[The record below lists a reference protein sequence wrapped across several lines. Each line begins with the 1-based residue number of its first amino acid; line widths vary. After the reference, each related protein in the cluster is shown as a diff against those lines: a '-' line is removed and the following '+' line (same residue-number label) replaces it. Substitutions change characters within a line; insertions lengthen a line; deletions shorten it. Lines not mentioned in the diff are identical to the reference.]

1 MIINGVELECF
12 DTADA
17 DVMEHY
23 ESALNKVTKEIRN
36 LDGSKYTKSQA
47 IRKICQAIFSL
58 FNELFGEGTDRKVFG
73 DKVNM
78 NICLNAYYELIE
90 NVNKSYDSFGA
101 DITAKVKAQ
110 NFNRQQKRSSKKK
123 KHYNHYRPKLA
134 NPK

>member
-23 ESALNKVTKEIRN
+23 ESALNKTTKELSN
-36 LDGSKYTKSQA
+36 LDGSKLTKSQA

-58 FNELFGEGTDRKVFG
+58 FNELFGEGTDRKIFG

-78 NICLNAYYELIE
+78 NICMNAYYELVE
-90 NVNKSYDSFGA
+90 KVNESYGSFGA
-101 DITAKVKAQ
+101 EFKTKTQ
-110 NFNRQQKRSSKKK
+110 NLNRQQTRSSKKK
-123 KHYNHYRPKLA
+123 KNHNHYRPKLV